1 MSIIGFILTL
11 CGVCKTFAT
20 LGAQLIIIIIAA
32 TVEVH
37 GFYQVF
43 PES

>member
-11 CGVCKTFAT
+11 CGVCQNFAT
-20 LGAQLIIIIIAA
+20 LGAQLIIIAA

-37 GFYQVF
+37 GFSQVF